1 MKMVV
6 MGSSD
11 PSGTMRP
18 VKLAV
23 LMEEYPAKDFKLMQT
38 AMNVLLV
45 LNCNNKN

>member
-6 MGSSD
+6 IGLCN

-23 LMEEYPAKDFKLMQT
+23 LMEEYPVKDFKLTQT
-38 AMNVLLV
+38 APECFVSFELRQ
-45 LNCNNKN
+45 

>member
-1 MKMVV
+1 MVV
-6 MGSSD
+6 IGLCN

-23 LMEEYPAKDFKLMQT
+23 LMEEYPVKDFKLTQT

>member
-1 MKMVV
+1 MVV
-6 MGSSD
+6 IGRCL